1 MTFEYIL
8 KHNVKQH
15 QLRQDISD
23 MLKQTI
29 RPAYSNLALCNL
41 KLQRYSMAITFA
53 DQVLASDSANVK
65 NVYRRGVARKMTK
78 LYDEAIT
85 DFEKVITLDS
95 EMKAQCNKLINE
107 CKILKKE
114 QRRKE
119 KELAKQFMQ
128 GYSEDKPIPVS
139 IDIPIEEKSNSKAK
153 LSLWQRAIMCLK
165 GLKDYC
171 PRLFK
176 RS

>member
-1 MTFEYIL
+1 
-8 KHNVKQH
+8 
-15 QLRQDISD
+15 

-95 EMKAQCNKLINE
+95 EMKA
-107 CKILKKE
+107 
-114 QRRKE
+114 
-119 KELAKQFMQ
+119 
-128 GYSEDKPIPVS
+128 
-139 IDIPIEEKSNSKAK
+139 
-153 LSLWQRAIMCLK
+153 
-165 GLKDYC
+165 
-171 PRLFK
+171 
-176 RS
+176 